1 MDQKDNEL
9 VDGEPDE
16 GAEEPRGK
24 NNECER

>member
-16 GAEEPRGK
+16 IIDEPSSKSR
-24 NNECER
+24 EYER